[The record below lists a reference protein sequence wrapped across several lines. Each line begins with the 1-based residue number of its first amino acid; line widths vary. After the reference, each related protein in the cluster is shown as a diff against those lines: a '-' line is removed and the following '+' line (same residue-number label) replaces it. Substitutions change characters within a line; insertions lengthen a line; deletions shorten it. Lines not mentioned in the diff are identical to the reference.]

1 MLQDKLIFGALAGVV
16 ADLVMS
22 IPELALWKLKILP
35 HPLFHYAASLFLAPD
50 NLHGSYLGELVG
62 FIASKVYGAFLG
74 VVFIYLL
81 VYTGRRYFLSKGL
94 IYGAFLWLVSYCGLA
109 TLPVVKLD
117 AVHPRMP
124 FEVLLFFF
132 LHLVFGAALGVI
144 ARSFDRYLKAPV

>member
-50 NLHGSYLGELVG
+50 NLHRSYLGELVG

-124 FEVLLFFF
+124 LKCSSFSSSTLF
-132 LHLVFGAALGVI
+132 LGRPLAL
-144 ARSFDRYLKAPV
+144 